1 MNLNTAIPPS
11 ATAGWPRRAGFTLI
25 ELLVVIAIIAILAGM
40 LLPALSKA
48 KQKAIQVKCTNNL
61 KQSALAVL
69 LYADDFNDKLCG
81 TLTEGLWGGQQAQY
95 TRTTDD
101 QLVAFIAAYIGH
113 PRKESL
119 ANGVTQTADNF
130 FCPGF
135 KRAALQSTT
144 TGFGRQDYILPGA
157 SPRLDKPTGPAV
169 ALGQPPFGYPANNN
183 GPPPSPIY
191 PPMRLTQ
198 VISFASADRIFMTVD
213 SDQLGSPTAGWSAVL
228 PVRPSHGNVRNAA
241 YFDGHVGTR
250 EIAAG
255 QY

>member
-1 MNLNTAIPPS
+1 MNRNTVILPS
-11 ATAGWPRRAGFTLI
+11 ATIGRPRRAGFTLI

-48 KQKAIQVKCTNNL
+48 KQKAIQVKCTSNL
-61 KQSALAVL
+61 KQSSLAVL
-69 LYADDFNDKLCG
+69 LYADDFSDKLCG
-81 TLTEGLWGGQQAQY
+81 TLTAGLWSGQQAQY
-95 TRTTDD
+95 TRTTAD
-101 QLVAFIAAYIGH
+101 QLVAYIANYIGH
-113 PRKESL
+113 PSK
-119 ANGVTQTADNF
+119 ATVAAGVTVTVDNF

-135 KRAALQSTT
+135 KRAALQSTA

-169 ALGQPPFGYPANNN
+169 AMGQPPFGYPANSNT
-183 GPPPSPIY
+183 PPSPIY
-191 PPMRLTQ
+191 PPLRLAQ
-198 VISFASADRIFMTVD
+198 VVGFASADRIFMTVD